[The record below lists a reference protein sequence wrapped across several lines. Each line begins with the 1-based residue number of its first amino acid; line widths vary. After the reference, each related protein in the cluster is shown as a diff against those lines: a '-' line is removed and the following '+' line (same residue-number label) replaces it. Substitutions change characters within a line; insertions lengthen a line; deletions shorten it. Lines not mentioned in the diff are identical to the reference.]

1 MARARKKSDAQHSA
15 PAALSTTPFQLTLS
29 GEQTIYQA
37 AELHQQLT
45 EALGKHTAI
54 QLELSCVSELD
65 CAIAQVLIWLR
76 GEAGARGVAL
86 EFIAPSQPVQDFIR
100 LIGLQPLLPLEE
112 LAHGS

>member
-1 MARARKKSDAQHSA
+1 MARARKKPDAQHSA
-15 PAALSTTPFQLTLS
+15 PAAPLSTPFQLTLS

-37 AELHQQLT
+37 AELHQQLAG
-45 EALGKHTAI
+45 ALQSHSAI
-54 QLELSCVSELD
+54 QLELSCISELD
-65 CAIAQVLIWLR
+65 CAIAQILLWLR

-86 EFIAPSQPVQDFIR
+86 EFIAPSQQVQDFIR

>member
-1 MARARKKSDAQHSA
+1 MARARKKPDAQDSA
-15 PAALSTTPFQLTLS
+15 PAAQPSTPFQLTLS

-37 AELHQQLT
+37 AELHQQLAA
-45 EALGKHTAI
+45 ALQSHAAI

-65 CAIAQVLIWLR
+65 CAIAQILLWLR
-76 GEAGARGVAL
+76 AEAAARGVAVH
-86 EFIAPSQPVQDFIR
+86 FIAPSQAVQDFIR